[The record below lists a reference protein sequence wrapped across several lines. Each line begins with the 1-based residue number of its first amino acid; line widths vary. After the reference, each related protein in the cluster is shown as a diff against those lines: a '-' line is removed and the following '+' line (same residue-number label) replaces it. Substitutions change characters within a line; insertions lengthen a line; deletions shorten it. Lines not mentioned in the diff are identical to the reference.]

1 MAVAG
6 EPLGRRHGVV
16 LYSAQPTYGT
26 AVTPATGVGI
36 FNTSHTQHSSNTD
49 FRGPGS
55 ANFVAR
61 KGLSTYTEWS
71 LRSEALQTG
80 SKTLLLKAQRAS
92 GVIPMITLGIG
103 YQDDAGTPGRSADQI
118 QDCKIGSMSLGL
130 DASSGHGPLSC
141 ELSGVGGLI
150 TVLTTLAPALL
161 TTTPWDTS
169 EGVVT
174 LAGAAWALRTFTV
187 QTNQNLS
194 RDHVIPGVAPSTFKR
209 GHAYLTE
216 HDEEIS
222 GSISRYARSGVSIQA
237 DTITQQAMVVVLTNR
252 VDSATLTLTFATV
265 DLDNEKWDEDANGLF
280 WSADFTAKTLV
291 MS

>member
-1 MAVAG
+1 LAVSG
-6 EPLGRRHGVV
+6 EPLARRHGVV
-16 LYSAQPTYGT
+16 LYSAQSTYGT

-71 LRSEALQTG
+71 LRSEGLQTG
-80 SKTLLLKAQRAS
+80 SKTLLLKAQRTA
-92 GVIPMITLGIG
+92 GVMPLITLGIG
-103 YQDDAGTPGRSADQI
+103 YQDDGTPTRSADQI

-130 DASSGHGPLSC
+130 DASSGHAPLSC

-174 LAGAAWALRTFTV
+174 LAAGAYALRTFSV

-194 RDHVIPGVAPSTFKR
+194 RDHVIPGAAPSSFKR

-216 HDEEIS
+216 HDESIS
-222 GSISRYARSGVSIQA
+222 GSISRYLRSGVSIQA

-265 DLDNEKWDEDANGLF
+265 DFDNEKLDEDQNGLF